1 VQWIR
6 LLSIAVVLIICPCLR
21 VGFAADWKQFRGS
34 DGTGVARS
42 EVIPTAWSDNEQI
55 AWKVAL
61 PGRGPSSPI
70 VVDGRVI
77 VTCSDGARQDKI
89 LVACFDTASGKQLWR
104 RQFWATGRTL
114 SHPDSA
120 NAAPTPASD
129 GSRIFAFYSS
139 NDLACLDLAG
149 NLLWYRGLAHDYP
162 KAGNDVGMSASPVV
176 VGETVV
182 VQVENYAD
190 SFAAGIDT
198 ATGETRWR
206 IDRPAISNWC
216 SPAAMRSP
224 GGELVVLLQSP
235 SMLTAHD
242 PRTGARLWQY
252 ETKCESIPSVV
263 ASGKHVVLPANGLTV
278 LELEGSAPKVLWD
291 SNRMRS
297 GSSSPI
303 TDGENIYLLNS
314 AGVLTCARLISG
326 EVAWQTR
333 IGGTFWATPVIAG
346 EHLLCVNQEGKA
358 KIVKLG
364 GSKAEI
370 VGEAD
375 FGEKIQGTPAIADG
389 AIFVRS
395 DRHLW
400 KIGTKR
406 K

>member
-1 VQWIR
+1 VHRII
-6 LLSIAVVLIICPCLR
+6 LLSIAGIVHLSFLPVA
-21 VGFAADWKQFRGS
+21 GHAADWKQFRGS
-34 DGTGVARS
+34 DGTGVASS
-42 EVIPTAWSDNEQI
+42 EVIPTTWSDNEQV
-55 AWKVAL
+55 AFKVAL

-70 VVDGRVI
+70 VVDGRVV

-89 LVACFDTASGKQLWR
+89 LVLCFDAVSGKQLWR

-129 GSRIFAFYSS
+129 GTRIFAFYSS

-162 KAGNDVGMSASPVV
+162 KAGNDVGMSSSPVV
-176 VGETVV
+176 VGDTVV
-182 VQVENYAD
+182 VQVENFAD

-206 IDRPAISNWC
+206 IERPAISNWC

-224 GGELVVLLQSP
+224 SGEAVVLLQSP

-242 PRTGARLWQY
+242 PLSGAKLWQY
-252 ETKCESIPSVV
+252 ETKCEGVPSVV
-263 ASGKHVVLPANGLTV
+263 ASGRYVVLPANGLTV
-278 LELEGSAPKVLWD
+278 LELEGSAPKMLWE
-291 SNRMRS
+291 SSRMRS

-303 TDGENIYLLNS
+303 IDGENTYLINS
-314 AGVLTCARLISG
+314 AGVLTCAKTISG
-326 EVAWQTR
+326 EISWQTR
-333 IGGTFWATPVIAG
+333 IGGTHWATPVIAG
-346 EHLLCVNQEGKA
+346 EHVLCVNQEGKA
-358 KIVKLG
+358 KVVKLG
-364 GSKAEI
+364 GSKGEI

-400 KIGTKR
+400 KIGAAR